1 MGFNLTSEQFWSE
14 SSLDQELRRVFD
26 ICNGC
31 RRCYPLCP
39 SFNTLFR
46 RLDDEQVDG
55 EADKLGAGDLRV
67 VGDECYQ
74 CKLCYNHCPYTP
86 PHRWAIDFPRLML
99 RQKVVQAKREGVSL
113 QDKFLGRTDLI
124 GRLAAKSAPVFNL
137 LNRARWSRR
146 LMEATLGI
154 HRDWPLPRYASEP
167 FDRWFRREGARACV
181 INGPPQG
188 KVVLYPT
195 CSVNY
200 SDAAVGQAAVRVLAK
215 NRIEVA
221 VEYPRC
227 CGMPALDGGDLKS
240 ALKAARANVR
250 VLGERIKAG
259 FDVVVPGPTCSY
271 VFKQEYPALLE
282 DEASRQVSAHTF
294 DLSEYLMWL
303 HGEGRLSTEFRS
315 KPGTIAYQLSCHLK
329 AQNIGFKSR
338 DLMELTGA
346 KVDLIEKCSAV
357 DGTWGMK
364 AQYHELSLK
373 WAKPLLD
380 SVQAAKPDLVATDCP
395 LSALRIFQGTGRR
408 AVHPVQVLH
417 EAYGL
422 GGEGPGGSETSS

>member
-1 MGFNLTSEQFWSE
+1 
-14 SSLDQELRRVFD
+14 
-26 ICNGC
+26 
-31 RRCYPLCP
+31 
-39 SFNTLFR
+39 
-46 RLDDEQVDG
+46 
-55 EADKLGAGDLRV
+55 
-67 VGDECYQ
+67 
-74 CKLCYNHCPYTP
+74 
-86 PHRWAIDFPRLML
+86 
-99 RQKVVQAKREGVSL
+99 
-113 QDKFLGRTDLI
+113 
-124 GRLAAKSAPVFNL
+124 
-137 LNRARWSRR
+137 
-146 LMEATLGI
+146 MEATLGI
-154 HRDWPLPRYASEP
+154 HRDWPLPEYASEP
-167 FDRWFRREGARACV
+167 FDRWFRREGARA
-181 INGPPQG
+181 GMPGGLPQG

-200 SDAAVGQAAVRVLAK
+200 TDIAVGQAAVRVLAK

-240 ALKAARANVR
+240 ALEAARANVR

-294 DLSEYLMWL
+294 DLSEYLMRL
-303 HGEGRLSTEFRS
+303 YGEGRLSTEFRS
-315 KPGTIAYQLSCHLK
+315 KPGTVAYQLPCHLK

-364 AQYHELSLK
+364 ANTMS
-373 WAKPLLD
+373 
-380 SVQAAKPDLVATDCP
+380 C
-395 LSALRIFQGTGRR
+395 R
-408 AVHPVQVLH
+408 
-417 EAYGL
+417 
-422 GGEGPGGSETSS
+422 